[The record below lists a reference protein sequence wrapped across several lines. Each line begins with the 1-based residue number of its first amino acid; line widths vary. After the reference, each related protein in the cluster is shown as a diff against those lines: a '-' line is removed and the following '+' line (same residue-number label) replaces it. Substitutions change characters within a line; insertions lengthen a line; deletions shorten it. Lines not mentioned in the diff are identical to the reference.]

1 MALIQANQ
9 DQAPFLPM
17 GQQGQ
22 QGYEAHYQ
30 LSETFEVTQFHC
42 HDYYEMYIHL
52 RGGEYMGV
60 DNQLFLLKPNQVFV
74 LLPFSMHGLSCTNEM
89 HDYERAYLNISPEVL
104 GILSCGQ
111 IDLDQFFRSHASGG
125 VCTYQLVDEDASQ
138 FVSLIR
144 RIQENQSQQSDTF
157 SAFRN
162 YTLMMNMMDLLCRT
176 LRGTVPVKGDAF
188 GSSIIQEILAYINTH
203 YTQPI
208 RIENLARSFG
218 VSISYLSHE
227 FVRFTNRSVYDYVL
241 YRRVM
246 LARQQML
253 GTASLNDIAYQ
264 CGFNDYSN
272 FLRSFTKLAGMSP
285 SQYRK
290 QLKQYKKRE
299 LDTAM
304 QLK

>member
-1 MALIQANQ
+1 MQTDIT
-9 DQAPFLPM
+9 QAPFLPM

-42 HDYYEMYIHL
+42 HDYYELYIHL
-52 RGGEYMGV
+52 RGGEFMGV
-60 DNQLFLLKPNQVFV
+60 DNQLFHLKPNQVFI
-74 LLPFSMHGLSCTNEM
+74 LPPFSMHGLSCTNEM
-89 HDYERAYLNISPEVL
+89 RDYERAYLNLSPEVL
-104 GILSCGQ
+104 RVLGCGQ
-111 IDLDQFFRSHASGG
+111 IDLDQFFRSHTSGG
-125 VCTYQLVDEDASQ
+125 VCTYQLSDPDAEK
-138 FVSLIR
+138 FVSWIR
-144 RIQENQSQQSDTF
+144 QIQENQQNPSLENNAF
-157 SAFRN
+157 SRFRN
-162 YTLMMNMMDLLCRT
+162 CTLMINLLNLLCQT
-176 LRGTVPVKGDAF
+176 ISEADPVEGKPF
-188 GSSIIQEILAYINTH
+188 GNSIIQEILSYINNH

-218 VSISYLSHE
+218 VSVSYLSHE

-272 FLRSFTKLAGMSP
+272 FLRSFGKIVGMSP

-290 QLKQYKKRE
+290 QLKQYSKKE
-299 LDTAM
+299 IDMHM
-304 QLK
+304 QL